1 MIIKRLSLH
10 NFGIYASDNTF
21 LFQKKGRKSVTLIG
35 GMNGRGKTTFLEAV
49 LLALYGANSFAVSE
63 SKNSYGKYLRSHVNV
78 EDGTLESFVE
88 LEFEMHEEN
97 DNNIYV
103 VKRSWNANSLRTR
116 DYVEVKKNGNNDAF
130 LTQNWTMFIE
140 SILPSGLANF
150 FFFDGEKIAEL
161 AEGETSSQMK
171 ESIKALLGITVID
184 TLDGDLNRIVKR
196 LQDEKTVGYDAVRLE
211 ELKAIKEDKEEK
223 LKEIDLAIKEIENDI
238 TKTNTEI
245 DKKTEAFQAKGG
257 NIADQSKQLFSEH
270 GHLSGR
276 IEQVQTDF
284 IDLAATELPLAL
296 VEPFLKRIVDQSTN
310 ERERQ
315 TTQIAIN
322 KINDY
327 ARSFVLERNEND
339 NLIAE
344 FINFINSQSQNN
356 TVKSVFNLSETAY
369 AQLSLLCSSQLETAK
384 NSYVED
390 KASIQNMQLRLNEI
404 DNYLAVDIDEKAIQ
418 KIYKKICELK
428 NRRIELEAQLES
440 KQKERTTVNGE
451 YMRATTEFN
460 RCVEHSLQVMER
472 EDDKQR
478 LSGYALR
485 VKSTLTKYRMA
496 LQKAKVDELALKMTE
511 CYKRLLGKR
520 NLIYKIEMDPET
532 LDYYYLDKK
541 GVVIPKTT
549 LSAGEKQLMVISML
563 WALGECSHKKLP
575 VIIDTPLA
583 RLDSV
588 HRTALIEKYFP
599 KASDQTIILS
609 TDAEIDATYYELMH
623 KVTSNEF
630 TLVYDEE
637 TKHSTIEEGYFKGV
651 IG

>member
-1 MIIKRLSLH
+1 MKPLKVLPEE
-10 NFGIYASDNTF
+10 
-21 LFQKKGRKSVTLIG
+21 IG
-35 GMNGRGKTTFLEAV
+35 FY
-49 LLALYGANSFAVSE
+49 LAF
-63 SKNSYGKYLRSHVNV
+63 K
-78 EDGTLESFVE
+78 
-88 LEFEMHEEN
+88 
-97 DNNIYV
+97 
-103 VKRSWNANSLRTR
+103 WC
-116 DYVEVKKNGNNDAF
+116 
-130 LTQNWTMFIE
+130 
-140 SILPSGLANF
+140 
-150 FFFDGEKIAEL
+150 
-161 AEGETSSQMK
+161 
-171 ESIKALLGITVID
+171 
-184 TLDGDLNRIVKR
+184 
-196 LQDEKTVGYDAVRLE
+196 
-211 ELKAIKEDKEEK
+211 
-223 LKEIDLAIKEIENDI
+223 
-238 TKTNTEI
+238 
-245 DKKTEAFQAKGG
+245 
-257 NIADQSKQLFSEH
+257 
-270 GHLSGR
+270 
-276 IEQVQTDF
+276 
-284 IDLAATELPLAL
+284 L
-296 VEPFLKRIVDQSTN
+296 V
-310 ERERQ
+310 
-315 TTQIAIN
+315 
-322 KINDY
+322 
-327 ARSFVLERNEND
+327 
-339 NLIAE
+339 LIAE
-344 FINFINSQSQNN
+344 FISFINSQTNN

-428 NRRIELEAQLES
+428 NRRIELEVQLES

-496 LQKAKVDELALKMTE
+496 LQKAKVDELASKMTE

-651 IG
+651 IE